1 MAVKLSG
8 KEEAVV
14 AKDAGHNLEE
24 LIAAVRKDKGDKV
37 IVKGNQIPDVT
48 RVPTG
53 VFEFDLATGG
63 GFPCGRYSI
72 VYGVESSGKTN
83 LCLKAI
89 AYVQKNFPAGK
100 NKCVFVDLEHT
111 FDPKWAEQMGVDTSL
126 LEVVQPAYGE
136 ECVDVVDALLR
147 ADDLAFICV
156 DSIAVMVS
164 IKEVQKSVESADVGT
179 SSLLMKRLC
188 NKIVLALGEQS
199 RKGCFP
205 CVVLLNQRRF
215 KIGVMFGDPE
225 TMPGGETVKFLSSL
239 TVRLYG
245 KNVIEKAI
253 HPDLP
258 AYKHTSII
266 IKKSKVP
273 ITSVNFEYQMAM
285 IPADVLS
292 VGETDSWNVVSG
304 HLKAMGT
311 LAKNGAEWEIQLPG
325 LGPFQEGAKA
335 FKTLGEVREMYLGD
349 SSFAAHC
356 QAVVTAELSKNK
368 FTVES

>member
-1 MAVKLSG
+1 
-8 KEEAVV
+8 
-14 AKDAGHNLEE
+14 
-24 LIAAVRKDKGDKV
+24 
-37 IVKGNQIPDVT
+37 
-48 RVPTG
+48 
-53 VFEFDLATGG
+53 
-63 GFPCGRYSI
+63 
-72 VYGVESSGKTN
+72 
-83 LCLKAI
+83 
-89 AYVQKNFPAGK
+89 
-100 NKCVFVDLEHT
+100 
-111 FDPKWAEQMGVDTSL
+111 
-126 LEVVQPAYGE
+126 
-136 ECVDVVDALLR
+136 VDVVDALLR

-179 SSLLMKRLC
+179 RQPTDEAPLQQDRPC
-188 NKIVLALGEQS
+188 PRGTI

-304 HLKAMGT
+304 HLKTMD
-311 LAKNGAEWEIQLPG
+311 LLRKGAQRP
-325 LGPFQEGAKA
+325 A
-335 FKTLGEVREMYLGD
+335 VGD
-349 SSFAAHC
+349 RPAPVWPLHRRH
-356 QAVVTAELSKNK
+356 QAVQDAG
-368 FTVES
+368 